1 MQLSRTKLAARSR
14 PMQVLIW
21 GVYTD
26 GKAFLQDAQKEEL
39 GELTIPDFEQMRDLP
54 LTRRQSEPPRE
65 VLDRAQLVG
74 LAEMYFDPH
83 SNTSLPTWMYTPD
96 SHTLASS
103 LPSVPTLEQFA
114 RMNQERRLNVILKMT
129 SLLTDWPKPDLNVE
143 GKRLKGMCDRHPVL
157 RPAQRLIYGEIMK
170 RLERA
175 MPYWD
180 SMIQSIESFK
190 AFQANSPALVQPQA
204 LEAPGSN
211 PLKPQPRRKASNKVR
226 IS

>member
-1 MQLSRTKLAARSR
+1 M
-14 PMQVLIW
+14 
-21 GVYTD
+21 
-26 GKAFLQDAQKEEL
+26 QDAPKEEL

-54 LTRRQSEPPRE
+54 LARRPHPSRE
-65 VLDRAQLVG
+65 ARDRAQLIG
-74 LAEMYFDPH
+74 LAEMYFDPQ

-129 SLLTDWPKPDLNVE
+129 SLLTDWPKPNLKVE
-143 GKRLKGMCDRHPVL
+143 GQRLKGMCDRHSVL
-157 RPAQRLIYGEIMK
+157 RPAQRLIYSEIMK
-170 RLERA
+170 RLDRA

-190 AFQANSPALVQPQA
+190 AFQANTPAVVQPQA

-211 PLKPQPRRKASNKVR
+211 PLKPQPRRKAANKVR
-226 IS
+226 LF